1 MKIVNIKKF
10 IRSIVILFV
19 VIGGLFFSKASLS
32 YKEIEYT
39 SLYVDYGDTLWKI
52 AENQQNTNAYYR
64 NKDIRDIVYDI
75 KKTNNLTS
83 SDIYVA
89 QELKIPT
96 I

>member
-1 MKIVNIKKF
+1 MKIVNMKKF
-10 IRSIVILFV
+10 IRSIVILLV
-19 VIGGLFFSKASLS
+19 IIGGLFFSKASLS

-52 AENQQNTNAYYR
+52 AEKQQNTNAYYKD
-64 NKDIRDIVYDI
+64 KDIRDIVYDI

-89 QELKIPT
+89 QELKIP
-96 I
+96 IL

>member
-19 VIGGLFFSKASLS
+19 VIGGFFFSKASLS